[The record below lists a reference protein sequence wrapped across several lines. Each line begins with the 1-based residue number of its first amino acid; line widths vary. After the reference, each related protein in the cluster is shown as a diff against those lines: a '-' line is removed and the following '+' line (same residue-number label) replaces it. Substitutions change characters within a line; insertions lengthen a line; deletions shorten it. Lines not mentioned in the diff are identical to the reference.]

1 MGTIVDKLN
10 KLLTTKSD
18 IKAALIEKGQNATEL
33 FSQYPTLIRNII
45 KLSSISVTT
54 NPTKTSYT
62 AKESFSSSGMVVRA
76 TFSNSA
82 YKNVTGY
89 TVSPSGA
96 LKPTDKS
103 VTISYKEFGETKET
117 SIAISVAAIKVTVPS
132 QSGTLTYTGSTL
144 MPVWDNL
151 NRNLVDISGIQY
163 AVYAG
168 TYTALFILKDKTN
181 YTWADGTTAD
191 KSVTWTIGKAQASI
205 SLSKNSVT
213 LNGDK
218 LTDTVTITSVGMNSV
233 AAMSSD
239 TSIATISM
247 SGSTLTI
254 SNVNETTGTAT
265 IVLSG
270 EVNSNYN
277 APTYPSIAVS
287 AEFAHDVV
295 IAGGVSMSA
304 AGALFKISVDG
315 VENVC
320 YPAFNLVTQ
329 STALVKAI
337 SSNPTL
343 GKIILNGETVLSG
356 TGEYTL
362 DLSDVTHVVAK
373 VSASTLNIT
382 TYNLAEPK
390 DITVTVTGAGGAASA
405 FIAYNGIN
413 YTSATTFTA
422 KTGDLIY
429 VKAGI
434 QAGYTEYYHVITSDM
449 IVKLTSSSNTTGT
462 VTITEIPEGHAL
474 VTVRNQDY
482 EISGC
487 SVTIDGVTYQ
497 NSATVVVPIGT
508 QISCYVSYSIRDRED
523 YGYITVNDVTVAT
536 ADTAVGVGRYETEY
550 YYTVI
555 GETLIDL
562 YYTEGE
568 GGGAI
573 IKITEQ

>member
-18 IKAALIEKGQNATEL
+18 IKAALIEKGQSATDL

-82 YKNVTGY
+82 YKNVTDY

-103 VTISYKEFGETKET
+103 VTISYKEFGETKT
-117 SIAISVAAIKVTVPS
+117 TTVSISVAAIKVTVPS

-218 LTDTVTITSVGMNSV
+218 LTDTVTITSVGMNSI

-277 APTYPSIAVS
+277 APEYPTIAVN
-287 AEFAHDVV
+287 AEFAAPCTVRISAYALTPTGNANVTINGQTYSAKGLSTTLNNTTPVAEITVPSGTVMSCSTLVPSGQALINSATSLNGTVV
-295 IAGGVSMSA
+295 AQQTASGIPVTYDYVVNSDIYVEIMDAVINGSPMSMTMS
-304 AGALFKISVDG
+304 KIS
-315 VENVC
+315 
-320 YPAFNLVTQ
+320 
-329 STALVKAI
+329 
-337 SSNPTL
+337 
-343 GKIILNGETVLSG
+343 
-356 TGEYTL
+356 
-362 DLSDVTHVVAK
+362 
-373 VSASTLNIT
+373 
-382 TYNLAEPK
+382 
-390 DITVTVTGAGGAASA
+390 
-405 FIAYNGIN
+405 
-413 YTSATTFTA
+413 
-422 KTGDLIY
+422 
-429 VKAGI
+429 
-434 QAGYTEYYHVITSDM
+434 
-449 IVKLTSSSNTTGT
+449 
-462 VTITEIPEGHAL
+462 ITEIPEGHVL
-474 VTVRNQDY
+474 VW
-482 EISGC
+482 ISGTGNINTGY
-487 SVTIDGVTYQ
+487 VTINGTKH
-497 NSATVVVPIGT
+497 NSSKIVAVPVDTVIYCYARSPEKDSDYYGL
-508 QISCYVSYSIRDRED
+508 ISCNGTTVAKATNETSSEEYYAE
-523 YGYITVNDVTVAT
+523 YNYTVNGDVKINLTST
-536 ADTAVGVGRYETEY
+536 TSYGNIT
-550 YYTVI
+550 
-555 GETLIDL
+555 
-562 YYTEGE
+562 
-568 GGGAI
+568 
-573 IKITEQ
+573 ITEQ